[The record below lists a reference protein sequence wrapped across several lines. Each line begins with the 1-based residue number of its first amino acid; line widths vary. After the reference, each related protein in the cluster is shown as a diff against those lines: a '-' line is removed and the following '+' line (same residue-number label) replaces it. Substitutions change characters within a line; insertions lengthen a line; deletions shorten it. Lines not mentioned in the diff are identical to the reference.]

1 MDKWTKAL
9 FARNLPW
16 LTGCLVLIGIA
27 WLLMPEAAPAAEP
40 RRLPKGP
47 LSGHIVAVD
56 AGHGGY
62 DGGARASKAGQW
74 EKVYN
79 LQIALKLRD
88 ALEALGAQVLLTRD
102 GDYALCD
109 PRPPIRKKRQDME
122 RRAAL
127 VLDGGAEVLVSIHM
141 NEFRDRSQRG
151 PQVFY
156 RKDCPA
162 GQALAAMLQ
171 QRMNEDLDPPRKR
184 QANHGDYYILSLG
197 IPSVLVECGFLSNA
211 AEEALLRDE
220 AYQQRVADSVCAG
233 VVEWFAMDTHPVA
246 AEREER

>member
-9 FARNLPW
+9 LARNLPW
-16 LTGCLVLIGIA
+16 LAGCLILLGLA
-27 WLLMPEAAPAAEP
+27 WLLAPEAAPTADT

-47 LSGHIVAVD
+47 LQGHTVAVD

-62 DGGARASKAGQW
+62 DGGARAPNAKQW

-88 ALEALGAQVLLTRD
+88 ALEALGAQVVMTRD

-109 PRPPIRKKRQDME
+109 PHPPIRKKRQDME
-122 RRAAL
+122 RRAEL
-127 VLDGGAEVLVSIHM
+127 ILDSGAEILVSIHM
-141 NEFRDRSQRG
+141 NEFRDRRQRG

-162 GQALAAMLQ
+162 GQALATTLQ
-171 QRMNEDLDPPRKR
+171 EHMNEALDAPKKR
-184 QANHGDYYILSLG
+184 QANFGDYYILSLG
-197 IPSVLVECGFLSNA
+197 IPSALVECGFLSNA
-211 AEEALLRDE
+211 KDEALLGED
-220 AYQQRVADSVCAG
+220 AYQQRVAESVCAG
-233 VVEWFAMDTHPVA
+233 IVAWFAQETHPVA
-246 AEREER
+246 AEREDR